1 MNSLSFFIG
10 YLVGVVFVVLVFKYK
25 QRKALKLMQQMTK
38 SKSGNFQQVNNV
50 TFADVE
56 SEADN
61 ND

>member
-10 YLVGVVFVVLVFKYK
+10 YLVGVIFVVLVFKYK
-25 QRKALKLMQQMTK
+25 QRKSLKLMQQMTK
-38 SKSGNFQQVNNV
+38 SKSGKFQQVNNV

-56 SEADN
+56 SEDDN

>member
-25 QRKALKLMQQMTK
+25 QRKAFKLMQQMTK
-38 SKSGNFQQVNNV
+38 SKSGKFQQVNIV

-61 ND
+61 NE